1 MMPARQ
7 VNFPARMRQMTAS
20 WLIAL
25 IMATSLVHGIA
36 SLTAGDA
43 VAQTAAKP
51 GKKKVPAPKS
61 EVPSAIQAVDPQALP
76 LPEKK
81 PSPGTDAADTQ
92 QPAKTEPA
100 TERVEADVSTRTIA
114 VTSGYSGAEVIVFG
128 AIENSRQPSA
138 ESGFYDVVVVVEG
151 EPAPLTVRQKSRV
164 AGLWV
169 NTKSFSFNAV
179 PSYYAVVS
187 TRPIEEFADA
197 PTTDEL
203 GIGIDAVRMAAAADS
218 AVRVTSDELLQFKSA
233 VARLKESQGLFKQDD
248 YGVVFTGRSLFRSKI
263 ELPATVPVGPL
274 TASVYLF
281 HEGELLSRY
290 QARVTLEREGI
301 ERWLYAFAFDRPVL
315 YGIMAVF
322 LAVATGLVASALFH
336 RRNA

>member
-1 MMPARQ
+1 MRPALRTGG
-7 VNFPARMRQMTAS
+7 RRR
-20 WLIAL
+20 
-25 IMATSLVHGIA
+25 SLRH
-36 SLTAGDA
+36 LTAMLLAVLLLADA
-43 VAQTAAKP
+43 LPAGFGILSGEADAQTATQPSKKAKAAEP
-51 GKKKVPAPKS
+51 QTEEPA
-61 EVPSAIQAVDPQALP
+61 VQAVVPEALP
-76 LPEKK
+76 LPEPK
-81 PSPGTDAADTQ
+81 PRPEEKPDSA
-92 QPAKTEPA
+92 PA
-100 TERVEADVSTRTIA
+100 TQVERVEADVSTRTIA
-114 VTSGYSGAEVIVFG
+114 ITSGYSGAEVIVFG

-151 EPAPLTVRQKSRV
+151 EPAPLTVRKKSRV

-187 TRPIEEFADA
+187 TRPIEDFADA
-197 PTTDEL
+197 PMTDEL

-218 AVRVTSDELLQFKSA
+218 AVRVTSEELLEYKSA
-233 VARLKESQGLFKQDD
+233 VARLKESQGLFKRDD

-281 HEGELLSRY
+281 HDGKLLSRY

-301 ERWLYAFAFDRPVL
+301 ERWLYAFAFDRPLL
-315 YGIMAVF
+315 YGI
-322 LAVATGLVASALFH
+322 LAVLLAVITGLVASALFH
-336 RRNA
+336 RRSL